1 MGEKRMTLRSVR
13 LTLALAAV
21 CLASS
26 SALRAQAVLPEHGR
40 DGGLKTNV
48 FGLGFAAGPVSGIGL
63 SFRHHLPGSISY
75 AIAGGII
82 KVDNTT
88 AYAFGI
94 EGQYDLVRNSTNR
107 FYAAAG
113 TGYYHS
119 GNGSH
124 NDLSGPWRL
133 GLGIGEEL
141 AIVSSGFHVN
151 AELLFSYFND
161 GTVLPLPQIGV
172 HYYFY

>member
-1 MGEKRMTLRSVR
+1 MGEKRMTLRLVR
-13 LTLALAAV
+13 LTLILAAAALAG
-21 CLASS
+21 SS
-26 SALRAQAVLPEHGR
+26 VLHAQAVLPERGK
-40 DGGLKTNV
+40 DGGLKANV
-48 FGLGFAAGPVSGIGL
+48 FGLGFTAGPVSGIGL

-82 KVDNTT
+82 KVDNAT
-88 AYAFGI
+88 AYAFGV
-94 EGQYDLVRNSTNR
+94 EGQYDLVRNSASR
-107 FYAAAG
+107 FFAAAG

-124 NDLSGPWRL
+124 NDLAGPWRI
-133 GLGIGEEL
+133 GLGIGQEL

-151 AELLFSYFND
+151 GELLFTYFND

>member
-1 MGEKRMTLRSVR
+1 MGEERMMTRVKRMTL
-13 LTLALAAV
+13 LLAACALAG
-21 CLASS
+21 SS
-26 SALRAQAVLPEHGR
+26 ILHAQAVLPERGKE
-40 DGGLKTNV
+40 GGLRTNV
-48 FGLGFAAGPVSGIGL
+48 FGLGFTAGPVSGIGL
-63 SFRHHLPGSISY
+63 SFRHHLPGSFSY
-75 AIAGGII
+75 AVAGGII

-88 AYAFGI
+88 DYAIGL
-94 EGQYDLVRNSTNR
+94 EGQYDLVRNGTSR

-113 TGYYHS
+113 TGYYYS

-124 NDLSGPWRL
+124 NDLAGPWRF
-133 GLGIGEEL
+133 GLGIGGEL

-151 AELLFSYFND
+151 GELLFTYFND